1 MRDDQAS
8 FTARIVALARAL
20 ATDADG
26 PLDPT
31 ASAMLGAPW
40 LEGARGPFASGLPR
54 RALSV
59 LSARVFD
66 HVALRTRRIDDAVA
80 EACVNAKQLVI
91 LGAGLDGRAWRLDAL
106 HDVTLFE
113 VDHPATQR
121 FKRGRVAN
129 LSPKAREVR
138 FVCVDFERDSLLEEL
153 LAAGFDPEEPAA
165 WIWEGV
171 TMYLEPST
179 VRGSLA
185 ILGELSATGSTL
197 IVTYATRNSLLF
209 RFGLER
215 VVDTAFGILG
225 EPLPGLTT
233 RADFGAL
240 VARAGWTPTSD
251 EGDDEMRRRYPGWQR
266 APWEE
271 RVMVCTR

>member
-8 FTARIVALARAL
+8 LTARIVAVARAL
-20 ATDADG
+20 ATDEDG

-40 LEGARGPFASGLPR
+40 LEGVRAPFASGMPR
-54 RALSV
+54 RVLSV
-59 LSARVFD
+59 LSGRVFD
-66 HVALRTRRIDDAVA
+66 HVALRTKCIDEAVG
-80 EACVNAKQLVI
+80 EACRTAKQLVI
-91 LGAGLDGRAWRLDAL
+91 LGAGLDGRGWRLDAL

-113 VDHPATQR
+113 VDHPATQT
-121 FKRGRVAN
+121 FKRRRVAS
-129 LSPKAREVR
+129 LTARAREVR
-138 FVCVDFERDSLLEEL
+138 FVRVDFERDSLLEEL

-171 TMYLEPST
+171 TMYLEPPT
-179 VRGSLA
+179 VRASLS
-185 ILGELSATGSTL
+185 ILGELSAAGSTL
-197 IVTYATRNSLLF
+197 IVTYATRKSLFF

-233 RADFGAL
+233 PNDFQAL
-240 VARAGWTPTSD
+240 VKRAGWNPRSD
-251 EGDDEMRRRYPGWQR
+251 EGDEELQRRYPGWQA

-271 RVMVCTR
+271 RVLVCSR